1 MTAQKHT
8 DSPFA
13 KYHLIF
19 DSVRDIILLMDEDGT
34 ILDANQAAVQAYGY
48 SKNELRAM
56 NASKLRSPE
65 ERQKMRDQWEQC
77 GEGGLF
83 ESLHMRKNGATFPAE
98 INLRWLQ
105 LDGRQVIV
113 AVVRDITER
122 KRAED
127 ELQRANRS
135 LHALSKCDDAVI
147 HAGEEKSLLENV
159 CQIIVETG
167 GYRMAWIG
175 YVEHDEAKT
184 VRPVAQK
191 GYESGYLES
200 VRITWADRE
209 RGRGPTG
216 ASIRTKSP
224 HVIRNVLTDP
234 SFAPWREEAVKRGY
248 ASVLGL
254 PLISEGNVFGAL
266 TIYSG
271 RPDAFDE
278 VEVALLKEM
287 ADDIAY
293 GIVSLR
299 YRLRQTEIEKA
310 LRKSQYILAKAQ
322 EIAHVGNWAW
332 NPRIDEMSWSDE
344 GFRIFGYEPGSVRLT
359 LEWFI
364 SRIFEGDRDNVR
376 EFAYAARD
384 DNKLGSIDY
393 RIMMPD
399 GTIRYVTSV
408 ADKVVRDHDGTAKWV
423 YGISQDI
430 TERKQAEVELQE
442 AKEQAELYV
451 DLMGHD
457 INNMNQIGM
466 GYLELAL
473 RALELEGSLGPQ
485 YRTFIE
491 KPYEAFESSSRL
503 IDTVIKLRRAKALD
517 IRMEVVDLGRIL
529 DEAKARY
536 SLVPGRSITINTHYS
551 HVRRY
556 PVMANV
562 LLADVFSNLLGN
574 SIKHSEGPL
583 AIDIRLSPR
592 AEPDGKYYVVT
603 IEDNGPGIPDD
614 LKAGLFARFHRGR
627 TKAKGTGLG
636 LFLVK
641 MLVESFS
648 GKIWVE
654 DRVPGDFRKGSK
666 FVVVL
671 RAADE

>member
-1 MTAQKHT
+1 
-8 DSPFA
+8 
-13 KYHLIF
+13 
-19 DSVRDIILLMDEDGT
+19 VRDIILFMDEGGA
-34 ILDANQAAVQAYGY
+34 ILDANRAAIQAYGY
-48 SKNELRAM
+48 SKKEMRAM
-56 NASKLRSPE
+56 NASKLRRPD
-65 ERQKMRDQWEQC
+65 ERDKMHGQWEQFS
-77 GEGGLF
+77 EGGLF
-83 ESLHMRKNGATFPAE
+83 ESTHIRKDGTTFPAE

-105 LDGRQVIV
+105 LEGRQVIV

-122 KRAED
+122 KLAEE
-127 ELQRANRS
+127 ELQRANRA
-135 LHALSKCDDAVI
+135 LHALSKCGDAVI

-159 CQIIVETG
+159 CKIIVDTG

-175 YVEHDEAKT
+175 YVEHDKANT

-191 GYESGYLES
+191 GYESGYLEN
-200 VRITWADRE
+200 VRVTWADTE

-216 ASIRTKSP
+216 VSIRTKSP
-224 HVIRNVLTDP
+224 RVIRNVLTDP

-254 PLISEGNVFGAL
+254 PLISDGNVFGAL

-278 VEVALLKEM
+278 SEVALLTEL
-287 ADDIAY
+287 ANDLAY
-293 GIVSLR
+293 GVASIR
-299 YRLRQTEIEKA
+299 YRRRQTEIEKA
-310 LRKSQYILAKAQ
+310 LRKSQFILAKAQ
-322 EIAHVGNWAW
+322 EISHVGNWAW
-332 NPRIDEMSWSDE
+332 NPRTNEISWSDE
-344 GFRIFGYEPGSVRLT
+344 GFRIFGFEPGSVHLD
-359 LEWFI
+359 LGWYV
-364 SRIFEGDRDNVR
+364 SRVHEDDRDKVL
-376 EFAYAARD
+376 EFEYAARD
-384 DNKLGSIDY
+384 DNRLGSIDY
-393 RIMMPD
+393 RILMPD
-399 GTIRYVTSV
+399 GAIRYITSV
-408 ADKVVRDHDGTAKWV
+408 ADKVVRDRDGTAKWV
-423 YGISQDI
+423 YGINQDI
-430 TERKQAEVELQE
+430 TERKRAELELQE

-473 RALELEGSLGPQ
+473 RALDLEGSLGPQ

-491 KPYEAFESSSRL
+491 KPYEAFKGSSQL
-503 IDTVIKLRRAKALD
+503 IDNVVKLRQAKARY
-517 IRMEVVDLGRIL
+517 IQMEVVDLGRIL

-536 SLVPGRSITINTHYS
+536 SLIPGRSITINTHYS

-562 LLADVFSNLLGN
+562 LLADVFSNLIGN
-574 SIKHSEGPL
+574 SIKHSEGHL
-583 AIDIRLSPR
+583 TIDIRLSSR
-592 AEPDGKYYVVT
+592 AEADGQYYLVT

-614 LKAGLFARFHRGR
+614 MKAGMFTRFHRGR

-648 GKIWVE
+648 GKIRVE
-654 DRVPGDFRKGSK
+654 NRVPGDFRKGSK
-666 FVVVL
+666 FVVML

>member
-1 MTAQKHT
+1 MFQ
-8 DSPFA
+8 

-19 DSVRDIILLMDEDGT
+19 DSVRDIILLMDEDGA
-34 ILDANQAAVQAYGY
+34 ILDANQAAIQAYGY
-48 SKNELRAM
+48 SKKELQAM

-65 ERQKMRDQWEQC
+65 ERQKMRGQWEQC

-83 ESLHMRKNGATFPAE
+83 ESTHIRKDGTTFPAE

-105 LDGRQVIV
+105 MDDSQVIV

-122 KRAED
+122 KHAEE
-127 ELQRANRS
+127 ELQRANRA
-135 LHALSKCDDAVI
+135 LHALSKCGDAVI
-147 HAGEEKSLLENV
+147 HAGEEKSLLENI

-184 VRPVAQK
+184 VRPIAQK
-191 GYESGYLES
+191 GYEYGYLEH
-200 VRITWADRE
+200 VRVTWADNE

-216 ASIRTKSP
+216 TAIRSKSP
-224 HVIRNVLTDP
+224 DVIRNVLTDP

-248 ASVLGL
+248 ASVMGL
-254 PLISEGNVFGAL
+254 PLISDGIVFGAL

-271 RPDAFDE
+271 RPEAFNQG
-278 VEVALLKEM
+278 EVALLKEL
-287 ADDIAY
+287 ADDLAY
-293 GIVSLR
+293 GIASLR
-299 YRLRQTEIEKA
+299 YRRRQTDVEKA

-332 NPRIDEMSWSDE
+332 NPRTDELSWSDE
-344 GFRIFGYEPGSVRLT
+344 GFRIFGFEPGSVRPT
-359 LEWFI
+359 VEWYM
-364 SRIFEGDRDNVR
+364 SRIHEDDRDRVR
-376 EFAYAARD
+376 EFTYAVRD
-384 DNKLGSIDY
+384 ENKLGSIDY
-393 RIMMPD
+393 RILMPD
-399 GTIRYVTSV
+399 GSIRYVTSV
-408 ADKVVRDHDGTAKWV
+408 ADKIVRDRDGTAKWV

-430 TERKQAEVELQE
+430 TERKRAEIELQE
-442 AKEQAELYV
+442 SKEQAELYV

-466 GYLELAL
+466 GYLELAQ

-491 KPYEAFESSSRL
+491 KPYEAFKSSSLL
-503 IDTVIKLRRAKALD
+503 IDTVIKLRRAKARD
-517 IRMEVVDLGRIL
+517 IQMEVVDLGRVL

-536 SLVPGRSITINTHYS
+536 SLVPGRTITINTHYS

-574 SIKHSEGPL
+574 SVKHSEGPL
-583 AIDIRLSPR
+583 TVDIRLSSR
-592 AEPDGKYYVVT
+592 AEPDGQYYMVT
-603 IEDNGPGIPDD
+603 VEDNGPGIPDD
-614 LKAGLFARFHRGR
+614 IKASLFTRFRRGK

-654 DRVPGDFRKGSK
+654 DRVPGDFGKGSK
-666 FVVVL
+666 FVVML